1 MSVDIP
7 SDQPVTPGTPESPVN
22 PQVETPESP
31 PRRIQMEFRGSGSEF
46 FRIWIVNVLLSIV
59 TLGIYSAWAKVR
71 TKRYFYGNT
80 YLDNHNFEY
89 TADPIVILKGRI
101 IAAVLLVGYIFAQNF
116 FPVISGLLA
125 LAGMIIFPWFF
136 VRAYAFN
143 AYHSVYRG
151 IRFRFSRSYGEA
163 AKAYILW
170 PFLGVITFGILYPSA
185 ILRQEKLLVE
195 GHSYGE
201 SQFSLN
207 IRVGQIWAI
216 VGIMIALGVLFAIGT
231 SVLTA
236 IIAGVS
242 GLEGAENRNGI
253 FAIISMIPLFL
264 FYFVMMAYFTVA
276 MMNLRYGN
284 MLIAGNQFNA
294 NYKFGAWLWLLV
306 SNTFMIV
313 LTLGLAIPWAM
324 VRVVRYRASCT
335 SLNARD
341 MDHFVAGESNK
352 TSALGDEVGEAFD
365 LGFGI

>member
-7 SDQPVTPGTPESPVN
+7 SDLPAAPESPVN
-22 PQVETPESP
+22 PQVEAPETP
-31 PRRIQMEFRGSGSEF
+31 PRRIQMEFRGSGAEF

-59 TLGIYSAWAKVR
+59 TLGVYSAWAKVR

-80 YLDNHNFEY
+80 YLDDHNFEY

-101 IAAVLLVGYIFAQNF
+101 VAAVLLVGYILAQNF
-116 FPVISGLLA
+116 FPIISGLLV
-125 LAGMIIFPWFF
+125 LAGMIIFPWLF

-185 ILRQEKLLVE
+185 MLRQEKLLVE

-201 SQFSLN
+201 NQFSLN

-216 VGIMIALGVLFAIGT
+216 IGIMIAIGILFAVVSSIVTGI
-231 SVLTA
+231 VV
-236 IIAGVS
+236 GVS
-242 GLEGAENRNGI
+242 GVGSDGYQSGVV
-253 FAIISMIPLFL
+253 AILSMIPVFL

-284 MLIAGNQFNA
+284 MVIAGNQFNA
-294 NYKFGAWLWLLV
+294 NYKFGAWLWLLI
-306 SNTFMIV
+306 SNTFLIV

-341 MDHFVAGESNK
+341 MDHFIAGENQK